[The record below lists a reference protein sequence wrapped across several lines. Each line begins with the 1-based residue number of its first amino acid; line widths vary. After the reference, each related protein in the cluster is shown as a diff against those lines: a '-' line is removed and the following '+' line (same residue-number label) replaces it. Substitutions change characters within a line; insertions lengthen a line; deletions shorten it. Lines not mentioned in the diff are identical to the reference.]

1 MTIIINVVFV
11 VVVVVVTEDGGDGVA
26 ILSSYGNDYEDTI
39 LCQQ

>member
-1 MTIIINVVFV
+1 MTIIINVVF